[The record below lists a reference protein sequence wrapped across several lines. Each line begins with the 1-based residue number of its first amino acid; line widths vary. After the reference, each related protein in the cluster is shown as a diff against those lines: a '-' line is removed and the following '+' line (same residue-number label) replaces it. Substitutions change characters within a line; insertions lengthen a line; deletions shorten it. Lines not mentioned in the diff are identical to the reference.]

1 MQPPVASARVVRKR
15 EVRWAEACSRSG
27 RAVAP
32 GMPRKRGHVPQKALS
47 RKRAYPE
54 KPYPVK
60 AVCPCYRDRYGRSP
74 SHPPGAAPACTA
86 RVKRNPA
93 ASFRG
98 DVTVPLR
105 PAARSYRSSSRS
117 SDRVMLREIVIE
129 SNWMIPMISSAYR
142 IAKVSDRQIVST
154 MKSPQPKKRP
164 R

>member
-32 GMPRKRGHVPQKALS
+32 GMPRKKGPCPAKGIS
-47 RKRAYPE
+47 CK
-54 KPYPVK
+54 KPYPIK
-60 AVCPCYRDRYGRSP
+60 AVCPCYRVRYGRSP

-98 DVTVPLR
+98 GVTVPLR

-154 MKSPQPKKRP
+154 MNSPQPKKRP